1 MNTFMD
7 SLVRTTNFTH
17 TENGAV
23 AHKSTLKKVYDLFA
37 LGGAYRQR
45 TDEDCILLFKNALE
59 EDETL
64 AIKCLFYLRD
74 IRGGQGERRF
84 FRVCFKWLAK
94 NYPEIARRNLV
105 NLAEYGRY
113 DDLYCVVDTPV
124 EKDMFNLIKEQL
136 EKDLQSLNAGPKE
149 GVSLL
154 AKWLK
159 SENASS
165 QETKRLG
172 NKTRIALGLTHKAYR
187 EILSKLRTRINI
199 VEKLMSEGRWL
210 EIEFSKL
217 PSKAGLK
224 YRNAFAHR
232 DVIAAQYKE
241 FMADKTTKVNA
252 GVNYPYEMV
261 REVTKHLNHY
271 YWQEDYKWTE
281 EERNSL
287 QKFWDQQ
294 KDYLSGKIS
303 KLMSMIDTSG
313 SMDTDPACGVKP
325 IDVAISIGMYTAERV
340 SGPFKNHFIS
350 FASQPQL
357 IEIEGIDF
365 VDKVKRIYDK
375 NLVDNTNLRAAFN
388 LIRDIALQPGVN
400 LDDIPNTLVVV
411 SDMEIDYG
419 SYWRDESTRITEM
432 ESIRNEWKSLG
443 LPMPHLV
450 YWNVN
455 ARHNLILDNN
465 EATYV
470 SGCSPVIFESIL
482 TGKSGWDLCYDK
494 LMSARYEQVK

>member
-7 SLVRTTNFTH
+7 SLVRQTNFTE

-23 AHKSTLKKVYDLFA
+23 AHKSTLNKIYNMFA
-37 LGGAYRQR
+37 LGGAYRNR

-64 AIKCLFYLRD
+64 ALKCLFYLRD

-84 FRVCFKWLAK
+84 FRVCFNWLAK
-94 NYPEIARRNLV
+94 NYPEIARRNLI

-113 DDLYCVVDTPV
+113 DDLYCVVGTPV
-124 EKDMFNLIKEQL
+124 EKDMFALIKEQL
-136 EKDLQSLNAGPKE
+136 EKDIASMNESEKS

-165 QETKRLG
+165 KETKILG

-187 EILSKLRTRINI
+187 EILSALRTRINI
-199 VEKLMSEGRWL
+199 VEKLMSEKRFN
-210 EIEFSKL
+210 EIEYSKI
-217 PSKAGLK
+217 PSKAGLI
-224 YRNAFAHR
+224 YRNAFAKR
-232 DVIAAQYKE
+232 DAERYKE
-241 FMADKTTKVNA
+241 FMASKETKVNA
-252 GVNYPYEMV
+252 SVNYPYEMV

-271 YWQEDYKWTE
+271 YWEEDYEWTE

-294 KDYLSGKIS
+294 KDYLNGIPCKMIGV
-303 KLMSMIDTSG
+303 IDTSG
-313 SMDTDPACGVKP
+313 SMTGVSGNNVAP
-325 IDVAISIGMYTAERV
+325 IDVAISIGMYAAERLG
-340 SGPFKNHFIS
+340 GPFKNHFIT

-375 NLVDNTNLRAAFN
+375 NLVDNTNLRAAFD
-388 LIRDIALQPGVN
+388 LIKNIALQ
-400 LDDIPNTLVVV
+400 LDVKKEDVPNKLVVV
-411 SDMEIDYG
+411 SDMEIDGG
-419 SYWRDESTRITEM
+419 SYWRNEATRITEM
-432 ESIRNEWKSLG
+432 ENIRNEWKALG
-443 LPMPHLV
+443 LEMPQLI

-455 ARHNLILDNN
+455 ARQNLILDSD

-494 LMSARYEQVK
+494 LMSERYAQVK